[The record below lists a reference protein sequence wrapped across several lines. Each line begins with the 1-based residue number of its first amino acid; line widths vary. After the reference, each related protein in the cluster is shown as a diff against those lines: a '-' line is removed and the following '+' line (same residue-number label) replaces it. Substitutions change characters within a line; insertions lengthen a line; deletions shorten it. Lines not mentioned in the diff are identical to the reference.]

1 MSIPDIPLDPPAHSP
16 AHVPAPSP
24 AHPPPHSPPR
34 PGVASR
40 LAHAAKMLLLLVLLV
55 WLSVVLWNTAKPLPP
70 GTHVVSQ
77 TARLSDAD
85 VEFLYES
92 PRHQDSFKREEL
104 PRHDE
109 PPQTQESPQ
118 YQDSPRRQGPPAEDL
133 AAVDHAEQLIVVDR
147 SPVTPELAGHLLAR
161 KRQRPNLKIV
171 VVTDPGNEAFGGSAP
186 STLASLEEAGAIV
199 ARVRLDRLRD
209 SNPLYS
215 GVWRLAFGWWSDPF
229 DESPGDLTMAA
240 WSRMRNFKA
249 DQRQLVVAD
258 DSAGGWIASM
268 EPTGAAGLVLHG
280 SLARAM
286 IAGELQIA
294 AWSTEDDRLP
304 SSPRM
309 EGRGVG
315 SIDARFLTEGAIEGA
330 LLEAISAAASGD
342 QICMAVQNLSDR
354 RLIAAMSRAAAR
366 GAHLQVLL
374 ARNPMPNQAVAGEL
388 LGEAAGRI
396 EVRWYAA
403 AYAVSHSGLLLV
415 RHGADVWMNLGS
427 ADFTRRNLGDLNLEA
442 AVELRMPVRSAPARA
457 ASEYFAE
464 QWSGASADAPFAQ
477 TPIVD
482 YWRYRFAEA
491 TGLSSF

>member
-1 MSIPDIPLDPPAHSP
+1 
-16 AHVPAPSP
+16 
-24 AHPPPHSPPR
+24 
-34 PGVASR
+34 
-40 LAHAAKMLLLLVLLV
+40 LARAAKITLLLVLLV

-70 GTHVVSQ
+70 GTHIVSQ

-92 PRHQDSFKREEL
+92 PQHQNSSKREES

-109 PPQTQESPQ
+109 PPQTQDSLQTQESPQ
-118 YQDSPRRQGPPAEDL
+118 YQDSPRRQSPPAGDL

-147 SPVTPELAGHLLAR
+147 SPVSPELAGHLLAR
-161 KRQRPNLKIV
+161 KRQRPNLRIV
-171 VVTDPGNEAFGGSAP
+171 VATDPGSEAFGGSAP
-186 STLASLEEAGAIV
+186 STLASLEEAGVIV

-258 DSAGGWIASM
+258 DGAGGWIASM
-268 EPTGAAGLVLHG
+268 EPSRGAPAGAAGLVLHG

-286 IAGELQIA
+286 IAGELQIV

-330 LLEAISAAASGD
+330 LLEALSAAANGD

-354 RLIAAMSRAAAR
+354 RLIAAMSRAATR

-388 LGEAAGRI
+388 LGEAGGRI
-396 EVRWYAA
+396 EVRWYPAG
-403 AYAVSHSGLLLV
+403 YAVPHSGLLLV
-415 RHGADVWMNLGS
+415 RHGPDVWMNFGS

-442 AVELRMPVRSAPARA
+442 AIELRMPVRSAPARA
-457 ASEYFAE
+457 AALYFAE
-464 QWSGASADAPFAQ
+464 QWSGASADAQFAQ
-477 TPIVD
+477 ASMTD

>member
-1 MSIPDIPLDPPAHSP
+1 MPNPDLPLEAPARSQP
-16 AHVPAPSP
+16 
-24 AHPPPHSPPR
+24 HP
-34 PGVASR
+34 GAASR
-40 LAHAAKMLLLLVLLV
+40 WARTAKIMLLLLLLV
-55 WLSVVLWNTAKPLPP
+55 WLSLVLWNSAKPLPP
-70 GTHVVSQ
+70 GTHMVSQ
-77 TARLSDAD
+77 TARLSEAD
-85 VEFLYES
+85 VVFLHES
-92 PRHQDSFKREEL
+92 PRHYD
-104 PRHDE
+104 
-109 PPQTQESPQ
+109 SPQ
-118 YQDSPRRQGPPAEDL
+118 RQGPPAEDL
-133 AAVDHAEQLIVVDR
+133 AAVDHAEQLIMVDR
-147 SPVTPELAGHLLAR
+147 SPVSPELAQHLLAR
-161 KRQRPNLKIV
+161 ERQRPNLKIV
-171 VVTDPGNEAFGGSAP
+171 VVTDPGNEAFGGTAP
-186 STLASLEEAGAIV
+186 SILASLEEAGVIV

-215 GVWRLAFGWWSDPF
+215 GLWRLVFGWWSDPF
-229 DESPGDLTMAA
+229 DEGPGQLTLSA

-258 DSAGGWIASM
+258 DGAGGWIASM
-268 EPTGAAGLVLHG
+268 GPSGSEPVVGAEAAPDTAPAGAAGLVLHG

-309 EGRGVG
+309 EGGGVG

-330 LLEAISAAASGD
+330 LLDAVAAAGNGD
-342 QICMAVQNLSDR
+342 QICMAMQNLGDR

-374 ARNPMPNQAVAGEL
+374 ARDRIPNQAVAGEL
-388 LGEAAGRI
+388 LGEPGGRI
-396 EVRWYAA
+396 EVRWYPAG
-403 AYAVSHSGLLLV
+403 YPVPHSGLLLV

-427 ADFTRRNLGDLNLEA
+427 ADYTRRNLGDLNLEA

-457 ASEYFAE
+457 ATDYFAE
-464 QWSGASADAPFAQ
+464 QWSGASADADFAQ
-477 TPIVD
+477 ASIVA